1 MINYSHKNSQNLYMI
16 ILKGTA
22 RLKGTVRTL
31 ISDIKLQQRA

>member
-1 MINYSHKNSQNLYMI
+1 MI

>member
-1 MINYSHKNSQNLYMI
+1 MI

-31 ISDIKLQQRA
+31 ISDIILQ